1 MKVLFVDDEPHILR
15 SIQRLVM
22 RRPYTAL
29 YAESGKEA
37 LQILKTNAVDA
48 VVSDMMMP
56 GMNGYELLQQVKNLY
71 PSAARIILS
80 GFAEARI
87 IQNAVMQGIATAY
100 LLKPLE
106 IDILVNIL
114 KQCQTMRDHLN
125 DASVRN
131 AILSAG
137 PLPVLSQRRRELLA
151 LIEAESS
158 ADDIVRAVE
167 LDSAVSTNILRLAN
181 SSFYGHKASVGSIK
195 DAIVFMGVGAV
206 KSILW
211 ALTIID
217 ERHLPLDSSLRLR
230 RLQDNSALVCRLT
243 NALYKEL
250 NGRMIPDAA
259 RSMGLIHDMGMFLL
273 EIRMPDRIH
282 AISNILAQPRD
293 PSLPPADIEKSSF
306 GAGHAEIGA
315 YLLDLWSF
323 PRICVIA
330 ALYHHQPA
338 QNHLSPEEQRMI
350 SILHL
355 ADRYVW
361 RKFGPPD
368 LMAEFEESPAAYEI
382 LGKSKEE
389 MDLVIAKIE
398 SLDQDVES
406 DESED
411 L

>member
-37 LQILKTNAVDA
+37 LQILKTTAVDA

-56 GMNGYELLQQVKNLY
+56 EMNGYELLQQVKSLY

-158 ADDIVRAVE
+158 ADDITRAVE

-230 RLQDNSALVCRLT
+230 RLQDNSALVSRLT

-250 NGRMIPDAA
+250 TGRMIPDAA

-282 AISNILAQPRD
+282 DISTILARPRD
-293 PSLPPADIEKSSF
+293 SATAPAELEKNAF

-338 QNHLSPEEQRMI
+338 QNHLSTEEQRMI

-361 RKFGPPD
+361 KKFGSPD
-368 LMAEFEESPAAYEI
+368 LMAEFDNVPAAYEI
-382 LGKSKEE
+382 LGKSREE
-389 MDLVIAKIE
+389 MDLIIAKIE
-398 SLDQDVES
+398 SMDQDEES
-406 DESED
+406 GEAED